1 MPDTDVL
8 TPDKVISSRRSL
20 PIGQCPKGLDQTLP
34 GALHPRV
41 VQRLQIKEQVEPSEV
56 FADDLLALGQLPK
69 QSFDT
74 VGHDLSVD
82 PFHDDR
88 VQQGEGLIDARDPL
102 SRS

>member
-41 VQRLQIKEQVEPSEV
+41 VQRLQIKEQVEPSEMSGPV
-56 FADDLLALGQLPK
+56 SMLIDDLDHLMGGPVDVGAGPRPA
-69 QSFDT
+69 T
-74 VGHDLSVD
+74 VAMTLTELTL
-82 PFHDDR
+82 DR
-88 VQQGEGLIDARDPL
+88 A
-102 SRS
+102 